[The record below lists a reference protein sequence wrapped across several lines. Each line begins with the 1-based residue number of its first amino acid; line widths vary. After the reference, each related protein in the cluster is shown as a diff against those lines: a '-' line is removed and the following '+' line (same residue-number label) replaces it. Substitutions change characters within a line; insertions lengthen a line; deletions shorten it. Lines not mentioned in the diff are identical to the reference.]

1 MIYRVQLIHL
11 LLRYFLQ
18 IINFFAFTD
27 IKLSTGLLWELILFK
42 VDMNLISFLVIIRL
56 LSIEEAHDEVLFF
69 HLQGLLLLFVIYFFL

>member
-1 MIYRVQLIHL
+1 MIYRVQIINL
-11 LLRYFLQ
+11 LLGYFIE

-27 IKLSTGLLWELILFK
+27 IKLSTGLLWILILFK

-69 HLQGLLLLFVIYFFL
+69 HLQELLLLFDICFFL

>member
-69 HLQGLLLLFVIYFFL
+69 DLQGLLLLFVIYFFL